1 MHGTVLAGEID
12 DCVCAYPD
20 EAVMEEQTDERGA
33 GTAVGLER
41 PDDVPL
47 DDVLQA
53 LAFLA
58 VVPDLQLA
66 GLRRRRGGEEHR
78 RLDGHQGAEHSR
90 REPHVS
96 Q

>member
-1 MHGTVLAGEID
+1 MHETVL
-12 DCVCAYPD
+12 CMCAYPD
-20 EAVMEEQTDERGA
+20 EAVMEEEADERGA
-33 GTAVGLER
+33 GAAVGLER

-78 RLDGHQGAEHSR
+78 RLDGHKGAEQSR
-90 REPHVS
+90 RELHVS